1 MAEIVIVEQDRLD
14 AENLLEQFL
23 GDNLLAAGIDA
34 DIGRGSAMRD
44 FAITAMSLVYA
55 FMRKESDLT
64 RQRQSLLLLGE
75 DEGDEVDDAVDEI
88 LSNWFIRRKTGR
100 KSRGVVTV
108 YFNQATD
115 VTVRRNDVFYK
126 TNALPFV
133 IDSDADRSYGE
144 DDMVP
149 VTDNTGVVTEYALRV
164 PVIAVEAGANYDI
177 STGPFVNFTKFSPY
191 TTRVE
196 NTTKFSGGASVE
208 STEEMLDRAPTA
220 ISVRDLNSPRS
231 IDVVLKEE
239 FTDVDDVTVIGF
251 GDTEM
256 IRDLIIEEATGLRIH
271 AGGYTDAYLRSPI
284 SESEEFT
291 GVVGAEFT
299 DPRPGYYV
307 LRDDTISDFTT
318 LGIARGDVI
327 HIYNNLI
334 GSEANEYIVHE
345 VTPYGVTV
353 SCRSQFPMDLPAVED
368 DCDDGEV
375 GPSTGAT
382 DRLVSTLYTFSTDDV
397 GKWIRIKDSVSSDG
411 TWLVDAVATAPNNW
425 AELVDVDGN
434 PAVFAA
440 DETGLSWE
448 LCTRVVNYSIGTNS
462 PDYDNQVS
470 RRLSGR
476 FTKSIQR
483 YGRVLLPAKPVY
495 RITDVYIEDNTD
507 PDLSVGGRITFPNR
521 VNLGEGELEEPRP
534 NPGDPLDPAL
544 LQYRVFGR
552 NPDESFSGWQVA
564 ELQVNWDVPAGQET
578 RFNGKTLHVVF
589 DTLSGYD
596 SIWEFMVGTDRRL
609 TCASII
615 PKGMHPVYIRM
626 NIRYKLAKTAMDTLD
641 TDDATSALVEFI
653 NGFDTRED
661 LDVSDVAAFLRE
673 NYDVIGYIEPITAY
687 YELLSPDGRIIYYK
701 TTDQIIIDPDKQD
714 PAYSGY
720 DYNRM
725 DDPAE
730 FGVSDNTVRYLT
742 ASDLITFEAV

>member
-1 MAEIVIVEQDRLD
+1 MADIVIVEQDRLD

-23 GDNLLAAGIDA
+23 GDNLLAAGVDV

-44 FAITAMSLVYA
+44 FVITALSMVYA

-64 RQRQSLLLLGE
+64 RRRQSLLLLGE

-88 LSNWFIRRKTGR
+88 LSNWFITRKSGR
-100 KSRGVVTV
+100 KARGVITI
-108 YFNQATD
+108 YFSQATD
-115 VTVRRNDVFYK
+115 VTIRRNDVFYK

-133 IDSDADRSYGE
+133 IDSDVDLSYGE
-144 DDMVP
+144 ENMVA

-164 PVIAVEAGANYDI
+164 PVIAVEAGANYNI
-177 STGPFVNFTKFSPY
+177 SAGPFVNFTKFSPY

-208 STEEMLDRAPTA
+208 STKEMLDRAPTA
-220 ISVRDLNSPRS
+220 ISVRDLNSSRS
-231 IDVVLKEE
+231 IDAVLKEE
-239 FTDVDDVTVIGF
+239 FTDIDDVTVIGF
-251 GDTEM
+251 GDPEM
-256 IRDLIIEEATGLRIH
+256 TRDLIVEEATGLRIH
-271 AGGYTDAYLRSPI
+271 AGGYTDVYLRSPI
-284 SESEEFT
+284 SESKEFT
-291 GVVGAEFT
+291 GVIGAEFT
-299 DPRPGYYV
+299 DSRPGYYV
-307 LRDDTISDFTT
+307 LRDDTISDFTA

-327 HIYNNLI
+327 HVYNNLT

-345 VTPYGVTV
+345 VTPYGVSV
-353 SCRSQFPMDLPAVED
+353 SRRSQFPMALPTVED
-368 DCDDGEV
+368 GYDDGEV

-382 DRLVSTLYTFSTDDV
+382 DRLVSTLYTFTTEDI
-397 GKWIRIKDSVSSDG
+397 GKWIRIKDSTSSNG
-411 TWLVDAVATAPNNW
+411 TWRIGAVATAPDNW

-434 PAVFAA
+434 PAVFA
-440 DETGLSWE
+440 DETGLAWE
-448 LCTRVVNYSIGTNS
+448 LCTRVVEYSIGTNS
-462 PDYDNQVS
+462 PDYDNLVS

-476 FTKSIQR
+476 FTKSVQR
-483 YGRVLLPAKPVY
+483 HGRVLLPAMPIY

-507 PDLSVGGRITFPNR
+507 PDLSVNGRITFPNR
-521 VNLGEGELEEPRP
+521 VNLGEGKLEEPRP

-552 NPDESFSGWQVA
+552 NPAESFSGWQVV
-564 ELQVNWDVPAGQET
+564 ELQVNWDTPAGQET
-578 RFNGKTLHVVF
+578 RFDGKTLHVVF

-596 SIWEFMVGTDRRL
+596 SIWEFMVNTNRRL
-609 TCASII
+609 TCASVI
-615 PKGMHPVYIRM
+615 PKGMHPVYVSM
-626 NIRYKLAKTAMDTLD
+626 NIRYKLAKTATDTLD

-653 NGFDTRED
+653 NDFDTRED
-661 LDVSDVAAFLRE
+661 LDVSDVMAFLRE
-673 NYDVIGYIEPITAY
+673 NYDAIGYIEPITAY
-687 YELLSPDGRIIYYK
+687 YELLSPDGRVIHYK

-725 DDPAE
+725 DNPAE

-742 ASDLITFEAV
+742 ALDLITFEAI